1 MDNQVTT
8 TVDVIKA
15 IDPKLTSNLSD
26 DTIQALISN
35 AGLIALGD
43 RIPKIVEIDGEQAPI
58 RDMATRYMTLHLIAT
73 STGKA
78 GQGITE
84 EKVDVLEKHY
94 ADTSSLDWLNKSP
107 WGQAYLRLFQEYG
120 DYGVTKY
127 GVVQH

>member
-8 TVDVIKA
+8 TVDVVKA
-15 IDPKLTSNLSD
+15 IDPKLTSELSD

-43 RIPKIVEIDGEQAPI
+43 RIPKIVEIDGEQVPI

-94 ADTSSLDWLNKSP
+94 ADTTSLDWLNKSP

>member
-1 MDNQVTT
+1 MDNQVQT
-8 TVDVIKA
+8 TVDVVKT

-43 RIPKIVEIDGEQAPI
+43 HIPKIVEIDGEQVPI

-73 STGKA
+73 SAGKA
-78 GQGITE
+78 GQDITD
-84 EKVDVLEKHY
+84 EKVDVLERHY

>member
-1 MDNQVTT
+1 MDNQVQT
-8 TVDVIKA
+8 TVDVVKT

-43 RIPKIVEIDGEQAPI
+43 HIPKIVEIGGEQVPI

-94 ADTSSLDWLNKSP
+94 TDTSSLDWLDKSP